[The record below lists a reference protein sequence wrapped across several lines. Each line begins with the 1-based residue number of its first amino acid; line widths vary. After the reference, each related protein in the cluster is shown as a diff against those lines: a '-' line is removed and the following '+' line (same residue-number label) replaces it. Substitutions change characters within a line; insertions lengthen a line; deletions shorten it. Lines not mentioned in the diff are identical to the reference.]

1 MRLRPLFVA
10 ALVATALSV
19 PHALAFT
26 FVDSATNPDGA
37 SRIAD
42 PDQQLNSGGW
52 QVRTHIGNGYNDQGA
67 SSPGTNLAPNGS
79 SRTQSYPGLFAPFDP
94 SRR

>member
-10 ALVATALSV
+10 AVLATTLSV

-26 FVDSATNPDGA
+26 FVDSNNNSNGA

-42 PDQQLNSGGW
+42 PDQQLNTGGW
-52 QVRTHIGNGYNDQGA
+52 QVQTQVGRYNDPTG
-67 SSPGTNLAPNGS
+67 SSPNTNLAPNGS
-79 SRTQSYPGLFAPFDP
+79 SPTQSYPGLFAPFDP